1 MRTHRDGYLQCNKLE
16 VTVPAAV
23 YRQAINAS
31 DFMVTGL
38 LEQIGKEINVEI
50 TGQITCRVLRYTDY
64 DAKVVL
70 QLTDQWV
77 QPSKG

>member
-16 VTVPAAV
+16 VVVPASV
-23 YRQAINAS
+23 YRRAISAS

-38 LEQIGKEINVEI
+38 MQEIGAEINIEI

-64 DAKVVL
+64 DTKVVL
-70 QLTDQWV
+70 ELTDNWV